1 VGYADSLRPN
11 ASFPNPWDPGPNLV
25 FVGNG
30 YIFDAGAIRI
40 DNETDQ
46 PRHVDSVVLD
56 LQRPGPVF
64 DFEDWQNFTIPPHS
78 SAVVTQLS
86 SFDLDTSDFPIVG
99 CFEPVPPSDRRIPK
113 VTLSIDGLTAS
124 YLDTAHIIDTF
135 GYDLAE
141 CSGTST
147 LLNESLQWRPI
158 GGEATT
164 SPGTVALQP
173 LVSTFPV
180 GANATVEAIGLDA
193 GGEPVPNALVRFT
206 LSSGPN
212 AIQIVESHTDVTG
225 TARFTYPGT
234 QAGIDTIKATMF
246 NTTFT
251 GIDSNPVSVT
261 WLPAVHLALSPASA
275 AQAVGTAYNATLLA
289 TDNSGQPVPNLTVLF
304 KVTSGPNAGKSGP
317 GTTGP
322 DGQAIF
328 TFTSKLAGTDTLEAD
343 LTLQGGA
350 TQASNAV
357 TTTWGAPRSLALSPL
372 TASLPL
378 GSSATVTAL
387 LTDGAHQLVAN
398 AAVTFR
404 VVNGPDAGK
413 TGQAVTDASGQ
424 ATFSLTGSSQG
435 ADAIQATATGGPV
448 SNLVTVT
455 WTATATTLLYTGAAV
470 GEYSDAMTLSARLT
484 EAATGRPV
492 TGQTITFSL
501 GTQTVTALT
510 GADGTATT
518 TFTPTG
524 DSGALP
530 LTLSFAGGGGY
541 AGTSAALLL
550 PLLPDETVLTYTGK
564 AALASGQTQPVT
576 ARLTDGD
583 GTPLPNEPLTFTFG
597 TGTATATTGAD
608 GTATATLNVT
618 ATQTTGPATVT
629 IAFAGDAYRRPS
641 RASVP
646 VLVYQS
652 NAFVVWG
659 GNTPGLAIGQRVNF
673 WGSQWAQQVTG
684 GDYATN
690 PSFKGYVTPK
700 STPISLCEPTTH
712 TTGTPL
718 LDANCWTSKPGNSSP
733 PATIGTYIGAIVS
746 TSLAKSG
753 STIYGNI
760 AATVVLQVDPSSPY
774 GPDPG
779 HPGYGTIVAVI
790 EDGAGLFPKTA
801 RKPAVLAALPSA
813 KPSTGHLQSQ
823 AQLAV
828 PAGTHELFLYT
839 PEMNLLAE
847 TELSTSVHPLIANE
861 YLWWNGHPIA
871 QVDATGVTSWTF
883 TDHLGT
889 PILQTSAQQ
898 GIVWRSEYEPF
909 GEVYTLRSYD
919 RHQPLRLPGQEAEEL
934 GLGENGVTDRSY
946 NVHRWYRG
954 EWGRYT
960 QADPIGLRGGLDLFT
975 YVEAN
980 PTMFMDE
987 QGLTCGSNLDLL
999 LDWWVETGSSQ
1010 RYYGPQD
1017 METLEIRHS
1026 NPASYMRNY
1035 FKKSGCA
1042 NIRLAGYGTTRA
1054 FVHTFYHP
1062 CGTAFQLGGFLWS
1075 ATNVSGCRV
1084 QYQIYN
1090 QASLRSFFYHL
1101 PGTPYKPRG
1110 EDSFPFGGNLDQ
1122 YFSWTEVSPCRCAC
1136 K

>member
-1 VGYADSLRPN
+1 
-11 ASFPNPWDPGPNLV
+11 
-25 FVGNG
+25 
-30 YIFDAGAIRI
+30 
-40 DNETDQ
+40 
-46 PRHVDSVVLD
+46 
-56 LQRPGPVF
+56 
-64 DFEDWQNFTIPPHS
+64 
-78 SAVVTQLS
+78 
-86 SFDLDTSDFPIVG
+86 
-99 CFEPVPPSDRRIPK
+99 
-113 VTLSIDGLTAS
+113 
-124 YLDTAHIIDTF
+124 
-135 GYDLAE
+135 
-141 CSGTST
+141 
-147 LLNESLQWRPI
+147 
-158 GGEATT
+158 
-164 SPGTVALQP
+164 
-173 LVSTFPV
+173 
-180 GANATVEAIGLDA
+180 
-193 GGEPVPNALVRFT
+193 
-206 LSSGPN
+206 
-212 AIQIVESHTDVTG
+212 
-225 TARFTYPGT
+225 
-234 QAGIDTIKATMF
+234 
-246 NTTFT
+246 
-251 GIDSNPVSVT
+251 
-261 WLPAVHLALSPASA
+261 
-275 AQAVGTAYNATLLA
+275 VGTAYNATLLA

-350 TQASNAV
+350 TQASNQV

-387 LTDGAHQLVAN
+387 LTDGAHQPVAN
-398 AAVTFR
+398 APVTFQ
-404 VVNGPDAGK
+404 VVHGPDAGK
-413 TGQAVTDASGQ
+413 SGQAGTDATGQASFT
-424 ATFSLTGSSQG
+424 LTGASQG

-484 EAATGRPV
+484 EAATGHPV
-492 TGQTITFSL
+492 AGQTITFSL
-501 GTQTVTALT
+501 GTQTVTART
-510 GADGTATT
+510 AADGTATT
-518 TFTPTG
+518 TLTPTG
-524 DSGALP
+524 TPGTLA
-530 LTLSFAGGGGY
+530 LTLSFAGGGGF
-541 AGTSAALLL
+541 AGSSAALLL

-583 GTPLPNEPLTFTFG
+583 GTPLSGEPVTFTFN
-597 TGTATATTGAD
+597 TVTATATTGAD
-608 GTATATLNVT
+608 GTATATLNL
-618 ATQTTGPATVT
+618 AASQPTGPATVA
-629 IAFAGDAYRRPS
+629 IAFAGDAYRRP
-641 RASVP
+641 AHTSVP

-684 GDYATN
+684 GDYAAN
-690 PSFKGYVTPK
+690 PSFKGFSTPK
-700 STPISLCEPTTH
+700 STPITLCEPTAH

-733 PATIGTYIGAIVS
+733 PATIGAYIGAIVS

-801 RKPAVLAALPSA
+801 RKPAVLASA
-813 KPSTGHLQSQ
+813 KPSTGQLQSK

-828 PAGTHELFLYT
+828 PAGTRELFLYT

-871 QVDATGVTSWTF
+871 QVDVTGLTSWTF

-898 GIVWRSEYEPF
+898 GIVWRAEYEPF

-960 QADPIGLRGGLDLFT
+960 QADPLGVGEGGINIYRYASGNPLANTDPDGLRILGIGGTVINFT
-975 YVEAN
+975 DCCVLVSDN
-980 PTMFMDE
+980 DDGGKG
-987 QGLTCGSNLDLL
+987 QK
-999 LDWWVETGSSQ
+999 Q
-1010 RYYGPQD
+1010 RYIPP
-1017 METLEIRHS
+1017 HS
-1026 NPASYMRNY
+1026 NSGGHDVDAIYFRDGSALKIPDSSIYYIYDCFSLDRTPAGFFSRSLLSY
-1035 FKKSGCA
+1035 
-1042 NIRLAGYGTTRA
+1042 
-1054 FVHTFYHP
+1054 
-1062 CGTAFQLGGFLWS
+1062 
-1075 ATNVSGCRV
+1075 
-1084 QYQIYN
+1084 
-1090 QASLRSFFYHL
+1090 L
-1101 PGTPYKPRG
+1101 PVWLNRRYRTQELPDRPAQEK
-1110 EDSFPFGGNLDQ
+1110 EFGGPILPPTPD
-1122 YFSWTEVSPCRCAC
+1122 CRC